1 MLAPSHKRSI
11 APQNPTEVQLRR
23 RLLALLGE
31 GRDCSPNLRTLL
43 VVIVQRGGQYQ
54 AWYRTNSTHRWSAR
68 PLGTTREIARI
79 NVDILAL
86 DIHRSVQ
93 ELMEI

>member
-1 MLAPSHKRSI
+1 M
-11 APQNPTEVQLRR
+11 
-23 RLLALLGE
+23 
-31 GRDCSPNLRTLL
+31 
-43 VVIVQRGGQYQ
+43 VIVQRGGQYQ